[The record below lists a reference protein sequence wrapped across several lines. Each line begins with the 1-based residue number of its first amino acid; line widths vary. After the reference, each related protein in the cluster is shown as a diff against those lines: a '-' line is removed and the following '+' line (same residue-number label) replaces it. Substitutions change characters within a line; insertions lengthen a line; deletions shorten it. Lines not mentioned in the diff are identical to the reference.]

1 MGKQLDYQLH
11 PKDTNASND
20 IHVIEC
26 CRMSTRYADMPLLI
40 DRRYVQ
46 LVSAKCTY
54 LPKFRPPGYISPTV
68 DAYAVV
74 GIRQSGNKV
83 LVSAS
88 DTMQFRVGSNIRAHI
103 ELCSDSLP

>member
-1 MGKQLDYQLH
+1 MSAR
-11 PKDTNASND
+11 NSA
-20 IHVIEC
+20 HVIERC
-26 CRMSTRYADMPLLI
+26 GMRTRHADMRLLA
-40 DRRYVQ
+40 DRRHSP
-46 LVSAKCTY
+46 LVSAKRTY